1 MSRSG
6 WWRRRTQAQKG
17 MLVLGVAALVIIAA
31 ATGAAKDKA
40 DSVPVAT
47 NSTFLF
53 AADSGTSSTEVP
65 VVSTDSSS
73 TSLLA
78 SVVSVSPDEAR
89 VASVTDG
96 DTIVVTD
103 SQGAEQEVRL
113 IGIDAS
119 ESGEKFSQ
127 EATDALAEIL
137 DGRMVRLEMDV
148 EARDQYDRML
158 AYIWVD
164 QLLVNAEM
172 LRMGMATLYTVP
184 PNERYFEVLLAA
196 QDEAQATGRGV
207 WGAEGESPLKIV
219 RVEYNPPGDD
229 TLSLNEEY
237 IVFSVLVSG
246 SLAGYSVEDQ
256 TGHRYDFADRSYLRG
271 QTVTVHSG
279 KGTETETD
287 LYWGASDAAIWNNDG
302 DTVMVLDSEGHV
314 VTSYG
319 Y

>member
-1 MSRSG
+1 
-6 WWRRRTQAQKG
+6 
-17 MLVLGVAALVIIAA
+17 VIIAA
-31 ATGAAKDKA
+31 AGGAAKDKSDSA
-40 DSVPVAT
+40 SVPT
-47 NSTFLF
+47 NSTLSF
-53 AADSGTSSTEVP
+53 AAIPGTASTEVA

-73 TSLLA
+73 TSLSA
-78 SVVSVSPDEAR
+78 SVISVPPTTPGPTDQAR

-96 DTIVVTD
+96 DTILVAT
-103 SQGAEQEVRL
+103 SRGTEEEVRL

-127 EATDALAEIL
+127 EATDALADML
-137 DGRMVRLEMDV
+137 GGRMVRLETDV
-148 EARDQYDRML
+148 EARDQYDRTL

-164 QLLVNAEM
+164 ELLVNAEM
-172 LRMGMATLYTVP
+172 LRQGLVTLYTVP
-184 PNERYFEVLLAA
+184 PNEKYVEPLRAA
-196 QDEAQATGRGV
+196 QDEAQAAGRGV

-219 RVEYNPPGDD
+219 TLEYNPPGDD

-237 IVFSVLVSG
+237 VVFAVLVSG
-246 SLAGYSVEDQ
+246 SLAGYSVQDQ
-256 TGHRYDFADRSYLRG
+256 TGHRYDFADRTYLTG
-271 QTVTVHSG
+271 ETVTLHTG

-314 VTSYG
+314 VTSYS